1 MKLRSRLSLAT
12 ASITILVSLSIG
24 AASIVTAE
32 RSEISKLDSIMETL
46 LSQILNSENP
56 LGDAFYYSQEFSVPL
71 AVALLPDGGELTL
84 LTEPFG
90 TFEKMPSTVDLEE
103 ARVRGIEISGETPYR
118 IRTFQ
123 LPDREYIIIA
133 TSLGDVQATRSKN
146 VQSLL
151 GFILISVILGVLLIL
166 FFIRRDISKIEVLVD
181 TATKISEGD
190 SLVKI
195 ESSSGDS
202 EVDRLTVALNKMVT
216 SLQHALDI
224 EKESASR
231 MQEFLGDASHELRT
245 PLTVIKGYVELLS
258 KAQLVDPEQS
268 ARAYSRLTS
277 EIERME
283 ILIRDLLLLA
293 ELGQKTPE
301 FSEEVNLSELVL
313 TQINDLKVLDPNRM
327 IESSIDGEIYL
338 DGSRLHLQQM
348 LANAFGNIRR
358 HTPPDAP
365 VHISL
370 HLIDGKIHLEIGDG
384 GPGLPT
390 RAYVEGRQHF
400 QRFDKSRSRETGG
413 SGLGMSIMSGIINE
427 HGGTIELG
435 VSKLGGLLL
444 EIAFPAL

>member
-24 AASIVTAE
+24 AAAIVTTE
-32 RSEISKLDSIMETL
+32 RSEIARLDSIMETL
-46 LSQILNSENP
+46 LKQILNSENP
-56 LGDAFYYSQEFSVPL
+56 LGEAFYYSQESSIPL
-71 AVALLPDGGELTL
+71 AVAFLPDGGELTL
-84 LTEPFG
+84 LTEPVG
-90 TFEKMPSTVDLEE
+90 TFEQLPASTDLEK
-103 ARVRGIEISGETPYR
+103 ARVRGIDIDGKMPYR
-118 IRTFQ
+118 IRSFQ
-123 LPDREYIIIA
+123 LPDGEYLLIA
-133 TSLGDVQATRSKN
+133 TSLRDVRETHSKN
-146 VQSLL
+146 IQTLL
-151 GFILISVILGVLLIL
+151 AFMLIAVVLGVLLIL

-181 TATKISEGD
+181 SATKISEGD
-190 SLVKI
+190 SLVQI
-195 ESSSGDS
+195 QSSSGDS

-216 SLQHALDI
+216 SLQHALNV

-313 TQINDLKVLDPNRM
+313 TQVNDLKVLDPNRAVDSL
-327 IESSIDGEIYL
+327 ISGEIYL
-338 DGSRLHLQQM
+338 NGSRLHLQQM

-358 HTPPDAP
+358 HTPSDAP
-365 VHISL
+365 VQISL
-370 HLIDGKIHLEIGDG
+370 SSSSGEIHLAIGDG

-400 QRFDKSRSRETGG
+400 QRFDKSRSRDTGG
-413 SGLGMSIMSGIINE
+413 SGLGMSIMSGIISE
-427 HGGTIELG
+427 HGGSLELG
-435 VSKLGGLLL
+435 VSELGGLLL
-444 EIAFPAL
+444 EITLPA

>member
-1 MKLRSRLSLAT
+1 VKLRSRLSLAT

-190 SLVKI
+190 YLVKI

-444 EIAFPAL
+444 EITLPA

>member
-1 MKLRSRLSLAT
+1 MKLSSRLSLAT

-56 LGDAFYYSQEFSVPL
+56 LGDAFYYSQEFSIPL

-84 LTEPFG
+84 LTEPVG
-90 TFEKMPSTVDLEE
+90 TFEKMPTPVDLEQ

-151 GFILISVILGVLLIL
+151 GFILISVIFGVLLIL
-166 FFIRRDISKIEVLVD
+166 FLIRRDVSKIEVLVD

-195 ESSSGDS
+195 QSSSGDS

-313 TQINDLKVLDPNRM
+313 MQINDLKVLDPNRM
-327 IESSIDGEIYL
+327 IESLIDGEIYL

-358 HTPPDAP
+358 HTPPDTP

-444 EIAFPAL
+444 EITLPA

>member
-1 MKLRSRLSLAT
+1 
-12 ASITILVSLSIG
+12 
-24 AASIVTAE
+24 
-32 RSEISKLDSIMETL
+32 METL

-56 LGDAFYYSQEFSVPL
+56 LGDAFYYSQEFSIPL

-84 LTEPFG
+84 LTEPVG
-90 TFEKMPSTVDLEE
+90 TFEKMPTPADLEQ

-151 GFILISVILGVLLIL
+151 GFILVAVILGVLLIL
-166 FFIRRDISKIEVLVD
+166 FFIRRDVSKIEVLVD

-444 EIAFPAL
+444 EITLPA

>member
-24 AASIVTAE
+24 AAAIVTTE
-32 RSEISKLDSIMETL
+32 RSEIARLDTIMESL
-46 LSQILNSENP
+46 LKQILNSENP
-56 LGDAFYYSQEFSVPL
+56 LGDAFYYSQESSIPL

-84 LTEPFG
+84 LTEAVG
-90 TFEKMPSTVDLEE
+90 TFKKLPSPLALEQ
-103 ARVRGIEISGETPYR
+103 ARVRGINIDGEAPYR
-118 IRTFQ
+118 IRSFQ
-123 LPDREYIIIA
+123 LPDREYVIIA
-133 TSLGDVQATRSKN
+133 TSLKDVRETHSKN
-146 VQSLL
+146 IQTLL
-151 GFILISVILGVLLIL
+151 VFMLIAVLLGVLLIL

-190 SLVKI
+190 SLVQI
-195 ESSSGDS
+195 QSSSGDS
-202 EVDRLTVALNKMVT
+202 EVDQLTVALNKMVT
-216 SLQHALDI
+216 SLQHALNV

-313 TQINDLKVLDPNRM
+313 TQVNDLKILDPNRVVDY
-327 IESSIDGEIYL
+327 SIGGEIYL
-338 DGSRLHLQQM
+338 NGSRLHLQQM

-358 HTPPDAP
+358 HTPSHAP
-365 VHISL
+365 VQISL
-370 HLIDGKIHLEIGDG
+370 TSTSGKIHLAIGDG

-400 QRFDKSRSRETGG
+400 QRFDKSRSRDTGG
-413 SGLGMSIMSGIINE
+413 SGLGMSIMSGIISE
-427 HGGTIELG
+427 HGGSIELG

-444 EIAFPAL
+444 EITLPA

>member
-24 AASIVTAE
+24 AASIITSE
-32 RSEISKLDSIMETL
+32 RSEIDKLDSVMGTL
-46 LSQILNSENP
+46 LTQILHSENP
-56 LGDAFYYSQEFSVPL
+56 LGDAFYYSQELSEPL
-71 AVALLPDGGELTL
+71 AVALLPEGGQLTL
-84 LTEPFG
+84 LTEPVG
-90 TFEKMPSTVDLEE
+90 TFEQPPSPTALEQ
-103 ARVRGIEISGETPYR
+103 ARVRGIDINGKAPYR

-133 TSLGDVQATRSKN
+133 TSLSDVQATRSKN
-146 VQSLL
+146 IQTLF
-151 GFILISVILGVLLIL
+151 GFILVAVILGVLLIL

-181 TATKISEGD
+181 SATKISEGD
-190 SLVKI
+190 SLVEI
-195 ESSSGDS
+195 QSTSGDS

-216 SLQHALDI
+216 SLQHAVSI

-268 ARAYSRLTS
+268 ARAYSRLAS

-283 ILIRDLLLLA
+283 FLIRDLLLLA

-301 FSEEVNLSELVL
+301 FSEEIDLSELVN
-313 TQINDLKVLDPNRM
+313 TQVNDLKTLDPMRK
-327 IESSIDGEIYL
+327 IESMISGDIYL
-338 DGSRLHLQQM
+338 NGSNLHLQQM

-358 HTPPDAP
+358 HTPSDAP
-365 VHISL
+365 VEVSL
-370 HLIDGKIHLEIGDG
+370 TSSHGKIDLQIGDG

-413 SGLGMSIMSGIINE
+413 SGLGMSIMSGIISE
-427 HGGTIELG
+427 HGGSLELG

-444 EIAFPAL
+444 EITLPA

>member
-24 AASIVTAE
+24 AASIVTTE

-46 LSQILNSENP
+46 LSQIITSKNP
-56 LGDAFYYSQEFSVPL
+56 LGDAFYYSQEFSIPL

-84 LTEPFG
+84 LTEPLG
-90 TFEKMPSTVDLEE
+90 TFEKMPSPVELEQ
-103 ARVRGIEISGETPYR
+103 ARVRGIEISGETSYR

-123 LPDREYIIIA
+123 LPNREYLIIA

-146 VQSLL
+146 IQSLL
-151 GFILISVILGVLLIL
+151 GFILVSVILGVLLIL

-195 ESSSGDS
+195 ESTAGDS

-216 SLQHALDI
+216 SLQHALDV

-258 KAQLVDPEQS
+258 KAQLIDPEQN

-313 TQINDLKVLDPNRM
+313 TQVNDLKVLDPNRVVDC
-327 IESSIDGEIYL
+327 SIAGEIYL
-338 DGSRLHLQQM
+338 NGSRLHLQQM

-358 HTPPDAP
+358 HTPADAP
-365 VHISL
+365 VQISL
-370 HLIDGKIHLEIGDG
+370 TSNSGNIQLKIEDG

-413 SGLGMSIMSGIINE
+413 SGLGMSIMAGIINE
-427 HGGTIELG
+427 HGGSLELG
-435 VSKLGGLLL
+435 ASKLGGLLI
-444 EIAFPAL
+444 EIAFPA

>member
-1 MKLRSRLSLAT
+1 VKLRSRLSLAT

-56 LGDAFYYSQEFSVPL
+56 LGDAFYYSQEFSIPL

-84 LTEPFG
+84 LTEPVG
-90 TFEKMPSTVDLEE
+90 TFEKMPTPVDLEQ

-151 GFILISVILGVLLIL
+151 GFILISVIFGVLLIL
-166 FFIRRDISKIEVLVD
+166 FFIRRDVSKIEVLVD

-195 ESSSGDS
+195 QSSSGDS

-313 TQINDLKVLDPNRM
+313 MQINDLKVLDPNRM
-327 IESSIDGEIYL
+327 IESLIDGEIYL

-358 HTPPDAP
+358 HTPPDTP

-427 HGGTIELG
+427 HGGTIKLG

-444 EIAFPAL
+444 EITLPA

>member
-1 MKLRSRLSLAT
+1 M
-12 ASITILVSLSIG
+12 
-24 AASIVTAE
+24 
-32 RSEISKLDSIMETL
+32 
-46 LSQILNSENP
+46 
-56 LGDAFYYSQEFSVPL
+56 
-71 AVALLPDGGELTL
+71 
-84 LTEPFG
+84 
-90 TFEKMPSTVDLEE
+90 
-103 ARVRGIEISGETPYR
+103 
-118 IRTFQ
+118 
-123 LPDREYIIIA
+123 
-133 TSLGDVQATRSKN
+133 
-146 VQSLL
+146 
-151 GFILISVILGVLLIL
+151 
-166 FFIRRDISKIEVLVD
+166 LVD
-181 TATKISEGD
+181 TATKLSEGD

-313 TQINDLKVLDPNRM
+313 TQVNDLKVLDPNRVVD
-327 IESSIDGEIYL
+327 SSIVGEIYL
-338 DGSRLHLQQM
+338 NGSRLHLQQM

-358 HTPPDAP
+358 HTPTDAP
-365 VHISL
+365 VQISL
-370 HLIDGKIHLEIGDG
+370 TSSNGKIHLAIGDG

-444 EIAFPAL
+444 EITLPA

>member
-1 MKLRSRLSLAT
+1 
-12 ASITILVSLSIG
+12 
-24 AASIVTAE
+24 
-32 RSEISKLDSIMETL
+32 
-46 LSQILNSENP
+46 
-56 LGDAFYYSQEFSVPL
+56 
-71 AVALLPDGGELTL
+71 LLPDGGELTL
-84 LTEPFG
+84 LTEPVG
-90 TFEKMPSTVDLEE
+90 TFEKMPTPADLEQ

-444 EIAFPAL
+444 EITLPA

>member
-24 AASIVTAE
+24 AAAIVTTE
-32 RSEISKLDSIMETL
+32 RSEIARLDSIMGTL
-46 LSQILNSENP
+46 LSQILKSENP
-56 LGDAFYYSQEFSVPL
+56 LGEAFYYSQELSIPL

-84 LTEPFG
+84 LTEPVG
-90 TFEKMPSTVDLEE
+90 TFEPLPSPAELAQAK
-103 ARVRGIEISGETPYR
+103 ARGVQISGETSYR

-133 TSLGDVQATRSKN
+133 TSLGDVQAMRSKN
-146 VQSLL
+146 IQTLF
-151 GFILISVILGVLLIL
+151 GFILVAVILGVLLIL
-166 FFIRRDISKIEVLVD
+166 FFIRRDIFKIEVLVD
-181 TATKISEGD
+181 SATKISEGD
-190 SLVKI
+190 SVVEI
-195 ESSSGDS
+195 QPSSGDS

-216 SLQHALDI
+216 SLQNAVSI
-224 EKESASR
+224 EKESAAR

-268 ARAYSRLTS
+268 ARAYSRLSS

-301 FSEEVNLSELVL
+301 FNEEVNFSELVL
-313 TQINDLKVLDPNRM
+313 TQVHDLKVLDPNRVVD
-327 IESSIDGEIYL
+327 SSIGAEIYL

-358 HTPPDAP
+358 HTPSDAP
-365 VHISL
+365 VQISL
-370 HLIDGKIHLEIGDG
+370 SSASGKIHLGIGDG

-390 RAYVEGRQHF
+390 KAYVEGRQHF
-400 QRFDKSRSRETGG
+400 QRFDKSRSRDTGG
-413 SGLGMSIMSGIINE
+413 SGLGMSIISGIIKE
-427 HGGTIELG
+427 HGGSIELG

-444 EIAFPAL
+444 EITFPL

>member
-24 AASIVTAE
+24 AAAIVTTE
-32 RSEISKLDSIMETL
+32 RSEIARLDSIMETL
-46 LSQILNSENP
+46 LKQILNSENP
-56 LGDAFYYSQEFSVPL
+56 LGEAFYYSQESSIPL
-71 AVALLPDGGELTL
+71 AVAFLPDGGELTL
-84 LTEPFG
+84 LTEPVG
-90 TFEKMPSTVDLEE
+90 TFEQLPASTDLEK
-103 ARVRGIEISGETPYR
+103 ARVRGIDIDGKMPYR
-118 IRTFQ
+118 IRSFQ
-123 LPDREYIIIA
+123 LPDGEYLLIA
-133 TSLGDVQATRSKN
+133 TSLRDVRESHSKN
-146 VQSLL
+146 IQTLL
-151 GFILISVILGVLLIL
+151 AFMLIAVVLGVLLIL

-181 TATKISEGD
+181 SATKISEGD
-190 SLVKI
+190 SLVQI
-195 ESSSGDS
+195 QSSSGDS

-216 SLQHALDI
+216 SLQHALNV

-313 TQINDLKVLDPNRM
+313 TQVNDLKVLDPNRA
-327 IESSIDGEIYL
+327 IDSLISGEIYL
-338 DGSRLHLQQM
+338 NGSRLHLQQM

-358 HTPPDAP
+358 HTPSDAP
-365 VHISL
+365 VQISL
-370 HLIDGKIHLEIGDG
+370 SSSSGKIHLAIGDG

-400 QRFDKSRSRETGG
+400 QRFDKSRSRDTGG
-413 SGLGMSIMSGIINE
+413 SGLGMSIMSGIISE
-427 HGGTIELG
+427 HGGSIELG

-444 EIAFPAL
+444 EITLPA

>member
-24 AASIVTAE
+24 AASIVTTE

-46 LSQILNSENP
+46 LSQIITSKNP
-56 LGDAFYYSQEFSVPL
+56 LGDAFYYSQEFSIPL

-84 LTEPFG
+84 LTEPLG
-90 TFEKMPSTVDLEE
+90 TFEKMPSPVELEQ
-103 ARVRGIEISGETPYR
+103 ARVRGIEISGETSYR

-123 LPDREYIIIA
+123 LPNREYLIIA

-146 VQSLL
+146 IQSLL
-151 GFILISVILGVLLIL
+151 GFILVSVILGVLFIL

-195 ESSSGDS
+195 ESTAGDS

-216 SLQHALDI
+216 SLQHALDV

-258 KAQLVDPEQS
+258 KAQLIDPEQN

-313 TQINDLKVLDPNRM
+313 TQVNDLKVLDPNRVVDC
-327 IESSIDGEIYL
+327 SIAGEIYL
-338 DGSRLHLQQM
+338 NGSRLHLQQM

-358 HTPPDAP
+358 HTPADAP
-365 VHISL
+365 VQISL
-370 HLIDGKIHLEIGDG
+370 TSNSGNIQLKIEDG

-413 SGLGMSIMSGIINE
+413 SGLGMSIMAGIINE
-427 HGGTIELG
+427 HGGSLELG
-435 VSKLGGLLL
+435 ASKLGGLLL
-444 EIAFPAL
+444 EIAFPA

>member
-1 MKLRSRLSLAT
+1 
-12 ASITILVSLSIG
+12 
-24 AASIVTAE
+24 
-32 RSEISKLDSIMETL
+32 METL

-84 LTEPFG
+84 LTEPVG
-90 TFEKMPSTVDLEE
+90 TFEKLPSPSELDQAKT
-103 ARVRGIEISGETPYR
+103 RGIEISGETPYR

-133 TSLGDVQATRSKN
+133 TSLDEVEATRSKN
-146 VQSLL
+146 IQSLF
-151 GFILISVILGVLLIL
+151 GFIFIAVILGTLLIL

-216 SLQHALDI
+216 SLQHALDV
-224 EKESASR
+224 EKESAAR

-258 KAQLVDPEQS
+258 KAQLVEPEQS

-293 ELGQKTPE
+293 ELGQKTAE
-301 FSEEVNLSELVL
+301 FNEEVNLSELL
-313 TQINDLKVLDPNRM
+313 HTQVNDLKTLDSQRLVETLIN
-327 IESSIDGEIYL
+327 DDIYL
-338 DGSRLHLQQM
+338 NGSRLHLQQM

-358 HTPPDAP
+358 HTPTDAP
-365 VHISL
+365 VQISL
-370 HLIDGKIHLEIGDG
+370 TSSNGKIHLAIADG

-413 SGLGMSIMSGIINE
+413 SGLGMSIMSGIITE
-427 HGGTIELG
+427 HGGSLELG

-444 EIAFPAL
+444 EITLPA

>member
-1 MKLRSRLSLAT
+1 
-12 ASITILVSLSIG
+12 
-24 AASIVTAE
+24 
-32 RSEISKLDSIMETL
+32 METL
-46 LSQILNSENP
+46 LKQILNSENP
-56 LGDAFYYSQEFSVPL
+56 LGEAFYYSQESSIPL
-71 AVALLPDGGELTL
+71 AVAFLPDGGELTL
-84 LTEPFG
+84 LTEPVG
-90 TFEKMPSTVDLEE
+90 TFEQLPASTDLEK
-103 ARVRGIEISGETPYR
+103 ARVRGIDIDGKMPYR
-118 IRTFQ
+118 IRSFQ
-123 LPDREYIIIA
+123 LPDGEYLLIA
-133 TSLGDVQATRSKN
+133 TSLRDVRENHSKN
-146 VQSLL
+146 IQTLL
-151 GFILISVILGVLLIL
+151 AFMLIAVVLGVLLIL

-181 TATKISEGD
+181 SATKISEGD
-190 SLVKI
+190 SLVQI
-195 ESSSGDS
+195 QSSSGDS

-216 SLQHALDI
+216 SLQHALNV

-313 TQINDLKVLDPNRM
+313 TQVNDLKVLDPNRAVDSL
-327 IESSIDGEIYL
+327 ISGEIYL
-338 DGSRLHLQQM
+338 NGSRLHLQQM

-358 HTPPDAP
+358 HTPSDAP
-365 VHISL
+365 VQISL
-370 HLIDGKIHLEIGDG
+370 SSSSGKIHLAIGDG

-400 QRFDKSRSRETGG
+400 QRFDKSRSRDTGG
-413 SGLGMSIMSGIINE
+413 SGLGMSIMSGIISE
-427 HGGTIELG
+427 HGGSLELG

-444 EIAFPAL
+444 EITLPA

>member
-1 MKLRSRLSLAT
+1 VKLRSRLSLAT

-123 LPDREYIIIA
+123 LPDRVYIIIA

-370 HLIDGKIHLEIGDG
+370 HLIDGKIHLAIGDG

-444 EIAFPAL
+444 EITLPA

>member
-1 MKLRSRLSLAT
+1 VKLRSRLSLAT

-24 AASIVTAE
+24 AASIVTTE

-46 LSQILNSENP
+46 LSQIITSKNP
-56 LGDAFYYSQEFSVPL
+56 LGDAFYYSQEFSIPL

-84 LTEPFG
+84 LTEPLG
-90 TFEKMPSTVDLEE
+90 TFEKMPSPVELEQ

-123 LPDREYIIIA
+123 LPNREYLIIA

-146 VQSLL
+146 IQSLL
-151 GFILISVILGVLLIL
+151 GFILVSVILGVLLIL

-195 ESSSGDS
+195 ESTAGDS

-216 SLQHALDI
+216 SLQHALDV

-258 KAQLVDPEQS
+258 KAQLIDPEQN

-313 TQINDLKVLDPNRM
+313 TQVNDLKVLDPNRVVDC
-327 IESSIDGEIYL
+327 SIAGEIYL
-338 DGSRLHLQQM
+338 NGSRLHLQQM

-358 HTPPDAP
+358 HTPADAP
-365 VHISL
+365 VQISL
-370 HLIDGKIHLEIGDG
+370 TSNSGKIQLKIEDG

-413 SGLGMSIMSGIINE
+413 SGLGMSIMAGIINE
-427 HGGTIELG
+427 HGGSLELG
-435 VSKLGGLLL
+435 ASKLGGLLL
-444 EIAFPAL
+444 EIAFPA

>member
-1 MKLRSRLSLAT
+1 
-12 ASITILVSLSIG
+12 LVSLSIG
-24 AASIVTAE
+24 AAAIITTE
-32 RSEISKLDSIMETL
+32 RSEIARLDSIMETL
-46 LSQILNSENP
+46 LKQILNSENP
-56 LGDAFYYSQEFSVPL
+56 LGEAFYYSQESSIPL
-71 AVALLPDGGELTL
+71 AVAFLPDGGELTL
-84 LTEPFG
+84 LTEPVG
-90 TFEKMPSTVDLEE
+90 TFEQLPASIDLEK
-103 ARVRGIEISGETPYR
+103 ARVRGIDIDGKMPYR
-118 IRTFQ
+118 IRSFQ
-123 LPDREYIIIA
+123 LPDGEYLLIA
-133 TSLGDVQATRSKN
+133 TSLRDVRENHSKN
-146 VQSLL
+146 IQTLL
-151 GFILISVILGVLLIL
+151 AFMLIAVVLGVLLIL

-181 TATKISEGD
+181 SATKISEGD
-190 SLVKI
+190 SLVQI
-195 ESSSGDS
+195 QSSSGDS

-216 SLQHALDI
+216 SLQHALNV

-313 TQINDLKVLDPNRM
+313 TQVNDLKVLDPNRAVDSL
-327 IESSIDGEIYL
+327 ISGEIYL
-338 DGSRLHLQQM
+338 NGSRLHLQQM

-358 HTPPDAP
+358 HTPSDAP
-365 VHISL
+365 VQISL
-370 HLIDGKIHLEIGDG
+370 SSSSRKIHLAIGDG
-384 GPGLPT
+384 GSGLPT

-400 QRFDKSRSRETGG
+400 QRFDKSRSRDTGG
-413 SGLGMSIMSGIINE
+413 SGLGMSIMSGIISE
-427 HGGTIELG
+427 HGGSLELG

-444 EIAFPAL
+444 EITLPA

>member
-1 MKLRSRLSLAT
+1 VKLRSRLSLAT

-56 LGDAFYYSQEFSVPL
+56 LGDAFYYSQEFSIPL

-151 GFILISVILGVLLIL
+151 GFIFISVILGVLLIL

-181 TATKISEGD
+181 TATKISEGN

-216 SLQHALDI
+216 SLQHALDV

-258 KAQLVDPEQS
+258 KAQLVEPEQS

-293 ELGQKTPE
+293 ELGQKTAE
-301 FSEEVNLSELVL
+301 FNEEVNLSELVD
-313 TQINDLKVLDPNRM
+313 TQVNDLKLLDPQRLV
-327 IESSIDGEIYL
+327 EVLIDGDIYL
-338 DGSRLHLQQM
+338 NGSRLHLQQM

-358 HTPPDAP
+358 HTPTDAP

-413 SGLGMSIMSGIINE
+413 SGLGMSIMSGIITE
-427 HGGTIELG
+427 HGGSLELG

-444 EIAFPAL
+444 EITLPA

>member
-1 MKLRSRLSLAT
+1 MKLSSRLSLAT

-56 LGDAFYYSQEFSVPL
+56 LGDAFYYSQEFSIPL

-84 LTEPFG
+84 LTEPVG
-90 TFEKMPSTVDLEE
+90 TFEKMPTPVDLEQ

-151 GFILISVILGVLLIL
+151 GFILISVIFGVLLIL
-166 FFIRRDISKIEVLVD
+166 FFIRRDVSKIEVLVD

-195 ESSSGDS
+195 QSSSGDS

-313 TQINDLKVLDPNRM
+313 MQINDLKVLDPNRM
-327 IESSIDGEIYL
+327 IESLIDGEIYL

-358 HTPPDAP
+358 HTPPDTP

-370 HLIDGKIHLEIGDG
+370 HLIDGKIHLEVGDG

-427 HGGTIELG
+427 HGGTIKLG

-444 EIAFPAL
+444 EITLPA

>member
-24 AASIVTAE
+24 AASIVTTE

-46 LSQILNSENP
+46 LSQIITSRNP
-56 LGDAFYYSQEFSVPL
+56 LGDAFYYSQEFSIPL

-84 LTEPFG
+84 LTEPLG
-90 TFEKMPSTVDLEE
+90 TFEKMPSPVELEQ
-103 ARVRGIEISGETPYR
+103 ARVRGIEISGETSYR

-123 LPDREYIIIA
+123 LPNREYLIIA

-146 VQSLL
+146 IQSLL
-151 GFILISVILGVLLIL
+151 GFILVSVILGVLFIL

-195 ESSSGDS
+195 ESTAGDS

-216 SLQHALDI
+216 SLQHALDV

-258 KAQLVDPEQS
+258 KAQLIDPEQN

-313 TQINDLKVLDPNRM
+313 TQVNDLKVLDPNRVVDC
-327 IESSIDGEIYL
+327 SIAGEIYL
-338 DGSRLHLQQM
+338 NGSRLHLQQM

-358 HTPPDAP
+358 HTPADAP
-365 VHISL
+365 VQISL
-370 HLIDGKIHLEIGDG
+370 TSNSGNIQLKIEDG

-413 SGLGMSIMSGIINE
+413 SGLGMSIMAGIINE
-427 HGGTIELG
+427 HGGSLELG
-435 VSKLGGLLL
+435 ASKLGGLLL
-444 EIAFPAL
+444 EIAFPA

>member
-181 TATKISEGD
+181 TATKISEGN

-444 EIAFPAL
+444 EITLPA

>member
-84 LTEPFG
+84 LTEPVG
-90 TFEKMPSTVDLEE
+90 TFEKLPSPSELDQAKT
-103 ARVRGIEISGETPYR
+103 RGIEISGETPYR

-133 TSLGDVQATRSKN
+133 TSLDEVEATRSKN
-146 VQSLL
+146 IQSLF
-151 GFILISVILGVLLIL
+151 GFILVAVILGTLLIL

-224 EKESASR
+224 QKESASR

-258 KAQLVDPEQS
+258 KAQLVEPEQS
-268 ARAYSRLTS
+268 ARAYSRLAS

-283 ILIRDLLLLA
+283 TLIRDLLLLA
-293 ELGQKTPE
+293 ELGQKTAE
-301 FSEEVNLSELVL
+301 FNEEVNLSELVD
-313 TQINDLKVLDPNRM
+313 TQVNDLKILDPQRLV
-327 IESSIDGEIYL
+327 EGLIDGDIYL
-338 DGSRLHLQQM
+338 NGSRLHLQQM

-358 HTPPDAP
+358 HTPTDAP
-365 VHISL
+365 VQISL
-370 HLIDGKIHLEIGDG
+370 TSSSGEIHLAIADG

-413 SGLGMSIMSGIINE
+413 SGLGMSIMSGIITE
-427 HGGTIELG
+427 HGGSLELG

-444 EIAFPAL
+444 EITFSL

>member
-46 LSQILNSENP
+46 LSQILNSKNP
-56 LGDAFYYSQEFSVPL
+56 LGDAFYYSQEFSIPL
-71 AVALLPDGGELTL
+71 AVALLPDGELTL
-84 LTEPFG
+84 LTEPFR
-90 TFEKMPSTVDLEE
+90 TFEKMPSTVDLEQ

-151 GFILISVILGVLLIL
+151 GFIFISVILGVLVIL

-216 SLQHALDI
+216 SLQHDLDI

-313 TQINDLKVLDPNRM
+313 TQVNDLKVLDPNRVVD
-327 IESSIDGEIYL
+327 SSIDGEIYL
-338 DGSRLHLQQM
+338 NGSRLHLQQM

-358 HTPPDAP
+358 HTPTDAP
-365 VHISL
+365 VQISL
-370 HLIDGKIHLEIGDG
+370 TSSNGKIHLAIGDG

-444 EIAFPAL
+444 EITLPA

>member
-1 MKLRSRLSLAT
+1 VKLRSRLSLAT

-444 EIAFPAL
+444 EITLPA

>member
-84 LTEPFG
+84 LTEPVG
-90 TFEKMPSTVDLEE
+90 TFEKLPSPSELDQAKT
-103 ARVRGIEISGETPYR
+103 RGIEISGETPYR

-123 LPDREYIIIA
+123 LTDREYIIIA
-133 TSLGDVQATRSKN
+133 TSLDEVKATRSKN
-146 VQSLL
+146 IQSLF
-151 GFILISVILGVLLIL
+151 GFIFIAVILGTLLIL

-216 SLQHALDI
+216 SLQHALDV
-224 EKESASR
+224 EKESAAR

-258 KAQLVDPEQS
+258 KAQLVEPEQS

-293 ELGQKTPE
+293 ELGQKTAE
-301 FSEEVNLSELVL
+301 FNEEVNLSELL
-313 TQINDLKVLDPNRM
+313 HTQVNDLKTLDSQRLVETLIN
-327 IESSIDGEIYL
+327 DDIYL
-338 DGSRLHLQQM
+338 NGSRLHLQQM

-358 HTPPDAP
+358 HTPTDAP
-365 VHISL
+365 VQISL
-370 HLIDGKIHLEIGDG
+370 TSSSGKIHLAIADG

-413 SGLGMSIMSGIINE
+413 SGLGMSIMSGIITE
-427 HGGTIELG
+427 HGGSLELG

-444 EIAFPAL
+444 EITLPA

>member
-1 MKLRSRLSLAT
+1 VKLRSRLSLAT

-84 LTEPFG
+84 LTEPVG
-90 TFEKMPSTVDLEE
+90 TFEKLPSPSELDQAKT
-103 ARVRGIEISGETPYR
+103 RGIEISGETPYR

-133 TSLGDVQATRSKN
+133 TSLDEVEATRSKN
-146 VQSLL
+146 IQSLF
-151 GFILISVILGVLLIL
+151 GFIFIAVILGTLLIL

-216 SLQHALDI
+216 SLQHALDV
-224 EKESASR
+224 EKESAAR

-258 KAQLVDPEQS
+258 KAQLVEPEQS

-293 ELGQKTPE
+293 ELGQKTSE
-301 FSEEVNLSELVL
+301 FNEEVNLSELL
-313 TQINDLKVLDPNRM
+313 HTQVNDLKTLDSQRLVETLIN
-327 IESSIDGEIYL
+327 DDIYL
-338 DGSRLHLQQM
+338 NGSRLHLQQM

-358 HTPPDAP
+358 HTPTDAP
-365 VHISL
+365 VQISL
-370 HLIDGKIHLEIGDG
+370 TSSNGKIHLAIADG

-413 SGLGMSIMSGIINE
+413 SGLGMSIMSGIITE
-427 HGGTIELG
+427 HGGSLELG

-444 EIAFPAL
+444 EITLPA

>member
-84 LTEPFG
+84 LTEPVG
-90 TFEKMPSTVDLEE
+90 TFEKLPSPSELDQAKT
-103 ARVRGIEISGETPYR
+103 RGIKISGETPYR

-133 TSLGDVQATRSKN
+133 TSLDEVEATRSKN
-146 VQSLL
+146 IQSLF
-151 GFILISVILGVLLIL
+151 GFIFIAVILGTLLIL

-216 SLQHALDI
+216 SLQHALDV
-224 EKESASR
+224 EKESAAR

-258 KAQLVDPEQS
+258 KAQLVEPEQS

-293 ELGQKTPE
+293 ELGQKTAE
-301 FSEEVNLSELVL
+301 FNEEVNLSELL
-313 TQINDLKVLDPNRM
+313 HTQVNDLKTLDSQRLVETLIN
-327 IESSIDGEIYL
+327 DDIYL
-338 DGSRLHLQQM
+338 NGSRLHLQQM

-358 HTPPDAP
+358 HTPTDAP
-365 VHISL
+365 VQISL
-370 HLIDGKIHLEIGDG
+370 TSSNGKIHLAIADG

-413 SGLGMSIMSGIINE
+413 SGLGMSIMSGIITE
-427 HGGTIELG
+427 HGGSLELG

-444 EIAFPAL
+444 EITLPA

>member
-1 MKLRSRLSLAT
+1 VKLRSRLSLAT

-24 AASIVTAE
+24 AAAIVTTE
-32 RSEISKLDSIMETL
+32 RSEIARLDSIMETL
-46 LSQILNSENP
+46 LKQILNRENP
-56 LGDAFYYSQEFSVPL
+56 LGEAFYYSQESSIPL

-84 LTEPFG
+84 LTEPVG
-90 TFEKMPSTVDLEE
+90 TFEKLPSPLALEQ
-103 ARVRGIEISGETPYR
+103 ARVRGINIDGEAPYR
-118 IRTFQ
+118 IRSFQ
-123 LPDREYIIIA
+123 LPDREYVIIA
-133 TSLGDVQATRSKN
+133 TSLKDVRETHSKN
-146 VQSLL
+146 IQTLL
-151 GFILISVILGVLLIL
+151 VFMLIAVLLGVLLIL

-190 SLVKI
+190 SLVQI
-195 ESSSGDS
+195 QSSSGDS
-202 EVDRLTVALNKMVT
+202 EVDQLTVALNKMVT
-216 SLQHALDI
+216 SLQHALNV

-313 TQINDLKVLDPNRM
+313 TQVNDLKVLDPNRAVDSL
-327 IESSIDGEIYL
+327 ISEEIYL
-338 DGSRLHLQQM
+338 NGSRLHLQQM

-358 HTPPDAP
+358 HTPSDAP
-365 VHISL
+365 VQISL
-370 HLIDGKIHLEIGDG
+370 SSSSGKIHLAIGDG

-400 QRFDKSRSRETGG
+400 QRFDKSRSRDTGG
-413 SGLGMSIMSGIINE
+413 SGLGMSIMSGIISE
-427 HGGTIELG
+427 HGGSIELG

-444 EIAFPAL
+444 EITLPA

>member
-1 MKLRSRLSLAT
+1 VKLRSRLSLAT

-24 AASIVTAE
+24 AAAIVTTE
-32 RSEISKLDSIMETL
+32 RSEIARLDTVMESL
-46 LSQILNSENP
+46 LKQILNSENP
-56 LGDAFYYSQEFSVPL
+56 LGDAFYYSQESSIPL

-84 LTEPFG
+84 LTEPVG
-90 TFEKMPSTVDLEE
+90 TFKKLPSPLALEQ
-103 ARVRGIEISGETPYR
+103 ARVRGINIDGEAPYR
-118 IRTFQ
+118 IRSFQ
-123 LPDREYIIIA
+123 LPDREYVIIA
-133 TSLGDVQATRSKN
+133 TSLKDVRETHSKN
-146 VQSLL
+146 IQTLL
-151 GFILISVILGVLLIL
+151 VFMLIAVLLGVLLIL

-190 SLVKI
+190 SLVQI
-195 ESSSGDS
+195 QSSSGDS
-202 EVDRLTVALNKMVT
+202 EVDQLTVALNKMVT
-216 SLQHALDI
+216 SLQHALNV

-313 TQINDLKVLDPNRM
+313 TQVNDLKILDPNRVVDY
-327 IESSIDGEIYL
+327 SIGGEIYL
-338 DGSRLHLQQM
+338 NGSRLHLQQM

-358 HTPPDAP
+358 HTPSDAP
-365 VHISL
+365 VQISL
-370 HLIDGKIHLEIGDG
+370 TSTSGKIHLAIGDG

-400 QRFDKSRSRETGG
+400 QRFDKSRSRDTGG
-413 SGLGMSIMSGIINE
+413 SGLGMSIMSGIISE
-427 HGGTIELG
+427 HGGSIELG

-444 EIAFPAL
+444 EITLPA

>member
-24 AASIVTAE
+24 AASIITSE
-32 RSEISKLDSIMETL
+32 RSEIDKLDSVMGTL
-46 LSQILNSENP
+46 LTQILHSENP
-56 LGDAFYYSQEFSVPL
+56 LGDAFYYSQELSEPI

-84 LTEPFG
+84 LTEPVG
-90 TFEKMPSTVDLEE
+90 TFEKLPTPAELGQ
-103 ARVRGIEISGETPYR
+103 AKARGIKISGKTPYR

-123 LPDREYIIIA
+123 LPNREYIIIA
-133 TSLGDVQATRSKN
+133 TSLRDVQAMRSKN
-146 VQSLL
+146 IQTLF
-151 GFILISVILGVLLIL
+151 GFILIAVILGVLLIL

-181 TATKISEGD
+181 SATKISEGD
-190 SLVKI
+190 SLVEI
-195 ESSSGDS
+195 QSTSGDS

-216 SLQHALDI
+216 SLQHAVSI

-258 KAQLVDPEQS
+258 KAQLVDPEQN

-283 ILIRDLLLLA
+283 TLIRDLLLLA

-301 FSEEVNLSELVL
+301 FNEEINLSELVN
-313 TQINDLKVLDPNRM
+313 TQVNDLKTLDSMRK
-327 IESSIDGEIYL
+327 IESIIDGEICL
-338 DGSRLHLQQM
+338 NGSRLHLQQM

-358 HTPPDAP
+358 HTPSDAP
-365 VHISL
+365 VQISL
-370 HLIDGKIHLEIGDG
+370 TSSNGKIYLAIGDG

-390 RAYVEGRQHF
+390 KAYVEGRQHF

-413 SGLGMSIMSGIINE
+413 SGLGMSIMSGIIAE
-427 HGGTIELG
+427 HRGSLELG

-444 EIAFPAL
+444 EITFSL

>member
-24 AASIVTAE
+24 AASIVTTE

-46 LSQILNSENP
+46 LSQIITSENP
-56 LGDAFYYSQEFSVPL
+56 LGDAFYYSQEFSIPL

-84 LTEPFG
+84 LTEPLG
-90 TFEKMPSTVDLEE
+90 TFEKMPTPVDLER

-123 LPDREYIIIA
+123 LPDREYLIIA
-133 TSLGDVQATRSKN
+133 TSLGDVQDTRSKN
-146 VQSLL
+146 LQSLL
-151 GFILISVILGVLLIL
+151 GFILVSVILGVLLIL

-181 TATKISEGD
+181 TATKIAEGD

-195 ESSSGDS
+195 ESSTGDS

-216 SLQHALDI
+216 SLQHALDV

-258 KAQLVDPEQS
+258 KSQSVDLEQS

-313 TQINDLKVLDPNRM
+313 TQVNDLKVLDPNRVVDC
-327 IESSIDGEIYL
+327 SIAGEVYL
-338 DGSRLHLQQM
+338 NGSRFHLQQM

-358 HTPPDAP
+358 HTPADAP
-365 VHISL
+365 VQISL
-370 HLIDGKIHLEIGDG
+370 TSNSGKIQLKIGDG

-400 QRFDKSRSRETGG
+400 QRFDKSRSRESGG
-413 SGLGMSIMSGIINE
+413 SGLGMSIMAGIINE
-427 HGGTIELG
+427 HGGSLELG

-444 EIAFPAL
+444 EIAFPV

>member
-84 LTEPFG
+84 LTEPVG
-90 TFEKMPSTVDLEE
+90 TFEKLPSPSELDQAKT
-103 ARVRGIEISGETPYR
+103 RGIEISGETPYR

-133 TSLGDVQATRSKN
+133 TSLDEVEATRSKN
-146 VQSLL
+146 IQSLF
-151 GFILISVILGVLLIL
+151 GFIFIAVILGTLLIL

-216 SLQHALDI
+216 SLQHALDV
-224 EKESASR
+224 EKESAAR

-258 KAQLVDPEQS
+258 KAQLVEPEQS

-293 ELGQKTPE
+293 ELGQKTAE
-301 FSEEVNLSELVL
+301 FNEEVNLSELL
-313 TQINDLKVLDPNRM
+313 HTQVNDLKTLDSQRLVETLIN
-327 IESSIDGEIYL
+327 DDIYL
-338 DGSRLHLQQM
+338 NGSRLHLQQM

-358 HTPPDAP
+358 HTPTDAP
-365 VHISL
+365 VQISL
-370 HLIDGKIHLEIGDG
+370 TSSNGKIHLTIADG

-413 SGLGMSIMSGIINE
+413 SGLGMSIMSGIITE
-427 HGGTIELG
+427 HGGSLELG

-444 EIAFPAL
+444 EITLPA

>member
-1 MKLRSRLSLAT
+1 VKLRSRLSLAT

-24 AASIVTAE
+24 AAAIVTTE
-32 RSEISKLDSIMETL
+32 RSEIARLDTIMESL
-46 LSQILNSENP
+46 LKQILNSENP
-56 LGDAFYYSQEFSVPL
+56 LGDAFYYSQESSIPL

-84 LTEPFG
+84 LTEPVG
-90 TFEKMPSTVDLEE
+90 TFKKLPSPLALEQ
-103 ARVRGIEISGETPYR
+103 ARVRGINIDGEAPYR
-118 IRTFQ
+118 IRSFQ
-123 LPDREYIIIA
+123 LPDREYVIIA
-133 TSLGDVQATRSKN
+133 TSLKDVRETHSKN
-146 VQSLL
+146 IQTLL
-151 GFILISVILGVLLIL
+151 VFMLIAVLLGVLLIL

-190 SLVKI
+190 SLVQI
-195 ESSSGDS
+195 QSSSGDS
-202 EVDRLTVALNKMVT
+202 EVDQLTVALNKMVT
-216 SLQHALDI
+216 SLQHALNV

-313 TQINDLKVLDPNRM
+313 TQVNDLKILDPNRVVD
-327 IESSIDGEIYL
+327 SSIGAEIYL
-338 DGSRLHLQQM
+338 NGSRLHLQQM

-358 HTPPDAP
+358 HTPADAP
-365 VHISL
+365 VQISL
-370 HLIDGKIHLEIGDG
+370 SCASGKIHLGIGDG

-413 SGLGMSIMSGIINE
+413 SGLGMSIMSGIITE
-427 HGGTIELG
+427 HGGYLELG

-444 EIAFPAL
+444 EITLPA

>member
-1 MKLRSRLSLAT
+1 VKLSSRLSLAT

-56 LGDAFYYSQEFSVPL
+56 LGDAFYYSQEFSIPL

-84 LTEPFG
+84 LTEPVG
-90 TFEKMPSTVDLEE
+90 TFEKMPTPVDLEQ

-151 GFILISVILGVLLIL
+151 GFILISVIFGVLLIL
-166 FFIRRDISKIEVLVD
+166 FFIRRDVSKIEVLVD

-195 ESSSGDS
+195 QSSSGDS

-313 TQINDLKVLDPNRM
+313 MQINDLKVLDPNRM
-327 IESSIDGEIYL
+327 IESLIDGEIYL

-358 HTPPDAP
+358 HTPPDTP

-427 HGGTIELG
+427 HGGTIKLG

-444 EIAFPAL
+444 EITLPA